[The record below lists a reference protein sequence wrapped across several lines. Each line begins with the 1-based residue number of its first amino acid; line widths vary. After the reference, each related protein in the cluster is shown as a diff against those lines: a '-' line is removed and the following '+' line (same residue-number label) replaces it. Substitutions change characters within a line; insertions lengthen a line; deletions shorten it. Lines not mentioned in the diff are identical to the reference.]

1 MNIDQL
7 TESKGF
13 FKTFEEF
20 HGELYRTLFDD
31 SDSNDM
37 DLTFSFAFGNFELL
51 DRIEMI
57 LKVKTEV
64 ETVKFIVD
72 YLVSGN
78 SYFWQKLKISLNS
91 LNPLSGEREERTS
104 ERTDTTKRNNIDI
117 HDKNSF
123 DDLTLST
130 DEKNT
135 TDSTSGYTSDNHSVL
150 DKTKDAIKSIEEYKK
165 LTNQNKIFDIVAK
178 DIFNFCGYAVY

>member
-1 MNIDQL
+1 MTFDEL
-7 TESKGF
+7 TKDKGF

-20 HGELYRTLFDD
+20 HSELYSTLFDN
-31 SDSNDM
+31 SDSNDL

-51 DRIEMI
+51 DRIEAI
-57 LKVKTEV
+57 LKVKTEI

-72 YLVSGN
+72 YLVSNN
-78 SYFWQKLKISLNS
+78 SYSWQKLKISLNS

-104 ERTDTTKRNNIDI
+104 ERTDTSERNNIDT
-117 HDKNSF
+117 HNRNSF
-123 DDLTLST
+123 DDSTLST

-135 TDSTSGYTSDNHSVL
+135 TDSTSGYNSNNHSVL
-150 DKTKDAIKSIEEYKK
+150 DKTKDAIKSVEDYKK
-165 LTNQNKIFDIVAK
+165 VTATNKIIDIVAK

>member
-1 MNIDQL
+1 MTVDEL
-7 TESKGF
+7 TKDKGF

-20 HGELYRTLFDD
+20 HGELYSTLFDD
-31 SDSNDM
+31 SDSNDL

-51 DRIEMI
+51 DRIETI

-72 YLVSGN
+72 YLVSSN
-78 SYFWQKLKISLNS
+78 SFFWQKLKISLNS

-104 ERTDTTKRNNIDI
+104 ERTDTTQRNNTDI
-117 HDKNSF
+117 HDRNSF
-123 DDLTLST
+123 DDSTLST

-135 TDSTSGYTSDNHSVL
+135 TDSTSDYNSNNHSIV
-150 DKTKDAIKSIEEYKK
+150 DKTKDAVKSVEDYKK
-165 LTNQNKIFDIVAK
+165 VTMTNKMVDIVAK
-178 DIFNFCGYAVY
+178 DICNFCCYAIY